1 VTGCDPK
8 AAADA
13 LEGMDDL
20 AVTSDPYAAA
30 AGAHCLVV
38 CTEWPEYAALDL
50 ARLRDLMAL
59 PIIVDGRNVLDPAA
73 AAEAGFTYLP
83 TGRPARGVGR

>member
-1 VTGCDPK
+1 
-8 AAADA
+8 
-13 LEGMDDL
+13 
-20 AVTSDPYAAA
+20 VTSDPYAAA